1 MKVPTGELAA
11 LTQRVWG
18 SFLGRCVQRFVGM
31 AGIDRCIVLSSQA
44 FTALI
49 PLLLLVSALAPSDEP
64 DVVSASLI
72 RKFGLTGKSANAVE
86 QLFQIPDDAVNSS
99 LSIFSAVLLVFSGVS
114 FSRRLQV
121 MYRAA
126 WRQEKA
132 GVRSQLFAA
141 LGLFALLGE
150 VLLLY
155 GIHSLARHLSA
166 GWLLTLPLS
175 AATGLVLWTSIPYLL
190 LDRQVHWRRLLVAGG
205 VSSTGTAIY
214 GVATAIYMPPLI
226 ERYTNEFGL
235 FGISIALIGWL
246 LAVSGVV
253 VASAAI
259 GAEFDASRSPW
270 AVRLKVKYH
279 LVDPALEPPEVSEAA
294 RESGLDAGDLLLLF
308 RVLASWLVIA
318 AAVWAATAVVPGI
331 DVPGGFLTYL
341 GVSFV
346 LGLVNA
352 VLGPLV
358 RLVALPWSLVTVGL
372 LALVVNGL
380 LLSVSAALSENLDI
394 SGFGSAV
401 LGALVISIVT
411 TLLDFV
417 LPPMRRQDHDE
428 VLTRS
433 G

>member
-1 MKVPTGELAA
+1 MKAPTGELVA

-141 LGLFALLGE
+141 LGLFALLAE

-166 GWLLTLPLS
+166 GWLVTLPLS

-205 VSSTGTAIY
+205 VSATGTAIY

-259 GAEFDASRSPW
+259 GAEFDASLSPW
-270 AVRLKVKYH
+270 AVRLKVRYH
-279 LVDPALEPPEVSEAA
+279 LVDPDLEPPEVSEAA

-331 DVPGGFLTYL
+331 DVPGGLLTYL

-358 RLVALPWSLVTVGL
+358 RLVALPWSLVTLGL

-380 LLSVSAALSENLDI
+380 LLAVSAALSENLDI
-394 SGFGSAV
+394 SGFGTAV
-401 LGALVISIVT
+401 LGALVISMVT

-417 LPPMRRQDHDE
+417 LPPMRPRDHDG